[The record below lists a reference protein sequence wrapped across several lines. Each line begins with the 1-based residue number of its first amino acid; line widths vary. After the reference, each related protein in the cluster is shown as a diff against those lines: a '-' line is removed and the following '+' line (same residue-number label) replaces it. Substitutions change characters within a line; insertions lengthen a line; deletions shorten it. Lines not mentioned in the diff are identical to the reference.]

1 MRTTLDIEDDVLLA
15 AKELARRDKTTLGQ
29 TISALARRAFQAGAA
44 APTEAPATALQVS
57 ERLASY
63 GIQPLPA
70 RGGVVSNALIDRL
83 RDAEGI

>member
-44 APTEAPATALQVS
+44 APTDATTTAFQVS
-57 ERLASY
+57 ERLATY
-63 GIQPLPA
+63 GVKPLPA

-83 RDAEGI
+83 RDAEGV

>member
-1 MRTTLDIEDDVLLA
+1 VGKPQPRQ
-15 AKELARRDKTTLGQ
+15 GQ

-44 APTEAPATALQVS
+44 APTDATTTALQVS

-83 RDAEGI
+83 RDAEGV